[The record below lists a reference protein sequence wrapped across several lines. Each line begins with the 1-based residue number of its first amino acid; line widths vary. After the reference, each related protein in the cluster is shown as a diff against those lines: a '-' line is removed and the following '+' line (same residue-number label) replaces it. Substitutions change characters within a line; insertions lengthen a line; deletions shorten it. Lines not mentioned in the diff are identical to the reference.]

1 MNTVNLH
8 DEIER
13 FRERLLDLSLRNP
26 LLSYRKSKRRTLQ
39 VVNELPDVIYERL
52 IDSGK
57 PFIFDFVPDP
67 PKKKSEDVD
76 QVADSLQDGSERSTG
91 KTLATTIGVST
102 TGVDAKTLATNKLG
116 AGPHNSEEKTKKYP
130 MLLPEVPSER
140 LGGNKN
146 LFDDRLQTNLTQDK
160 LNSTLRYMQ
169 REARTAMQETGINY
183 LFLAIGFLAW
193 KESDN
198 SDKVRLAPLILIP
211 VRIGKASRSGG
222 EPRFTIEWDED
233 EVQFNLSLQKKLAR
247 DFDLALPDLP
257 EGTKPEEY
265 YRELQKAIKSKPEW
279 DIRREAVL
287 GFFSFHKLSMY
298 ADIDPANW
306 DLTAGSESNTIVE
319 QLICGGDGTDGDQD
333 IDEATLYAPDYDVDR
348 NSTAAELVLSM
359 DADSS
364 QQSALVDIRSG
375 RNLVIEGPPGTGK
388 SQTITNAIA
397 DAIGAGK
404 TVLFVAEK
412 LAALQVVHDR
422 MSALGLDDFCLE
434 LHSDAASPRQ
444 VFESLRDRMGTE
456 YPSPK
461 EIDGTRESLAG
472 LRDRLNHYVS
482 EMATPAG
489 PCGDALYDLLWK
501 IVALRGQGA
510 TFHRAA
516 VQRMPQNRNAMQFA
530 ISELNV
536 FANVLRET
544 PNPKQWVWWGFF
556 PEAYAFRQSD
566 EIQSCLHDIEERSRT
581 ILSSAIELGQNWGMA
596 TDEADSAA
604 NRLDIDA
611 IRSFVKRTPS
621 ATANLA
627 IELVEEQKYQACKD
641 LLSSLHARTAAATR
655 LKSEFGVA
663 VESLQEKH
671 ATIEA
676 MLRLDVVT
684 DGDSIEDAGNALDW
698 SKELRQ
704 LIVELKPNLDILSQ
718 VGIPPSDTLEDLNRC
733 VKLVQLV
740 RHPIVADPASVTKPM
755 FDSNAVEHLRAAY
768 KESNTLLSAKQ
779 KANEQLDAIVTGSAC
794 DVALTD
800 SRLEE
805 LDSALNA
812 FRSIAGPEHTL
823 TDVAETARWSGIA
836 ENATDMIINI
846 GEYMNLPGAPRP
858 ESFDAFA
865 KASTLVQLSR
875 HSVVAEPDCIRAPMF
890 RSEGRNAFQQA
901 NRVADDLL
909 ARRQTLEESF
919 HMPSV
924 PEATHVTK
932 IAKALRRHRR
942 SWLKVLSGE
951 YRAARADLD
960 EFAAV
965 GVKHKLNDWI
975 RALEDLEVL
984 SNEEAE
990 FSSRQDLGAIFGDCF
1005 RGVDTDWEILKVRF
1019 DWVHTATQHGMDF
1032 ASACS
1037 LLTAKPNLLPDVS
1050 NVELKQAESGFV
1062 SAWAETNSVS
1072 TKVADGPPKQVP
1084 LEILRRRVGLWA
1096 AAAKN
1101 LSAIASELRLPTD
1114 WTLLRITTLIDALR
1128 ERAKVDAM
1136 ANAFADDPEHR
1147 LRLGS
1152 MFHGQAT
1159 DWEQL
1164 QMALNWANTARSAG
1178 ADYEKV
1184 TYLFASRQEELARF
1198 DVKDVLAGAKRI
1210 ARLFEAAPK
1219 GESSSKRYR
1228 GMNYEELASSLE
1240 SATDCLESGCRDAIA
1255 IGNRPNVRIAALAQ
1269 QVELSDQF
1277 SISDDEIRDDDRWGL
1292 LNLSGVY
1299 QKAITSPEEVELVI
1313 NWISDGRSLLIET
1326 PETIRERMIASADVE
1341 AMTELCDRIQL
1352 HRECVKD
1359 LSGARE
1365 RLATFGR
1372 LDQSWMPVEITS
1384 VLAGETTERAQTL
1397 QQTLDEL
1404 PAWSKFCR
1412 SLDECSRLHLRDFA
1426 ELAIDGVIE
1435 PGLMSASYELS
1446 VFEIAA
1452 ERAFE
1457 ESEALR
1463 HGSGQTMDGLREEFQ
1478 FYDREF
1484 RDLGKNEIASRAA
1497 ERPVPSGNSK
1507 GRVGEL
1513 TQLALIRHE
1522 SQKQRRHCRIR
1533 DLMQR
1538 AGTAVQAL
1546 KPCLMM
1552 SPLSVSRFISE
1563 STVEFDMVIMDEAS
1577 QIKPEDAIGTILRAK
1592 QLVVVGDPKQL
1603 PPTSFFDR
1611 TEEDLEDDESTQLDN
1626 TESVLEAA
1634 MKVFQ
1639 PFRRLR
1645 WHYRSK
1651 HESLIRFSNSQFYDN
1666 DLVVFPS
1673 PSGDPE
1679 AYGIRHVFVEDAT
1692 CTSGLNMK
1700 EAAAV
1705 VEEIIRHAIARPD
1718 ESLGIGTFNKKQAE
1732 MIAELLE
1739 KRCEQ
1744 DAAAAIAVERL
1755 KQGEE
1760 ELFIK
1765 NLENLQGDERD
1776 VIFVCYTYGK
1786 DPASKRLMQRFGPIN
1801 SEKGWRRL
1809 NVLITRSRHRMIV
1822 FSSFHP
1828 GDIQAGPEKSRGV
1841 NAYKDFLSYA
1851 ISGTIDDGGTV
1862 AGRAPD
1868 SPFELAV
1875 CRTIEQMGLEAVPQV
1890 GVAGFFIDIGVRRQD
1905 GDRSF
1910 LLGVE
1915 CDGATYHSARSARY
1929 RDRLREEIIRSR
1941 GWEIHRIW
1949 STDWFLN
1956 QKAEEEKLKQAILNV
1971 TDGLH
1976 E

>member
-1 MNTVNLH
+1 MSTVNLH

-39 VVNELPDVIYERL
+39 VVNELPDVMYERL

-67 PKKKSEDVD
+67 PKKKSENVD
-76 QVADSLQDGSERSTG
+76 QVAASLQDGSG
-91 KTLATTIGVST
+91 GNADNTLATPTGVST
-102 TGVDAKTLATNKLG
+102 TAVAPKTPATNKLG
-116 AGPHNSEEKTKKYP
+116 SGPHSSEEETKKYP
-130 MLLPEVPSER
+130 ILLPEVPSER
-140 LGGNKN
+140 LGGNKA
-146 LFDDRLQTNLTQDK
+146 LFDDELQTNLTLDR

-193 KESDN
+193 KESD
-198 SDKVRLAPLILIP
+198 SSEKVRLAPLILVP
-211 VRIGKASRSGG
+211 VRIEKVSRSGG

-247 DFDLALPDLP
+247 DFDLVLPELP

-265 YRELQKAIKSKPEW
+265 FRELQKAIKSKPEW
-279 DIRREAVL
+279 SIRREAVL

-306 DLTAGSESNTIVE
+306 DLTAGSGSTTIVE
-319 QLICGGDGTDGDQD
+319 QLICGGDGTDGDQN

-348 NSTAAELVLSM
+348 NSTAADLILSM

-364 QQSALVDIRSG
+364 QQSALVDIRLG

-461 EIDGTRESLAG
+461 ELDGTRESLAG

-516 VQRMPQNRNAMQFA
+516 VQRMPRDRNAMQYA

-536 FANVLRET
+536 FANVLLET
-544 PNPKQWVWWGFF
+544 PNLKQWVWWGFF

-566 EIQSCLHDIEERSRT
+566 EIQSCIHDIEERSRT
-581 ILSSAIELGQNWGMA
+581 LLSSATELGQDWGMA
-596 TDEADSAA
+596 KDEAYFAA
-604 NRLDIDA
+604 DRLDLDA
-611 IRSFVKRTPS
+611 VRTWLQCTPPK
-621 ATANLA
+621 TAKLA
-627 IELVEEQKYQACKD
+627 AELVDERKYKACKS
-641 LLSSLHARTAAATR
+641 LLSLLRKQESARA
-655 LKSEFGVA
+655 LLESKHCIH
-663 VESLQEKH
+663 VELLQKNRT
-671 ATIEA
+671 TIEP
-676 MLRLDVVT
+676 MLRLDIVT
-684 DGDSIEDAGNALDW
+684 RNDSIEDAANALNW
-698 SKELRQ
+698 CKEMRQ
-704 LIVELKPNLDILSQ
+704 SIVELKPSLDILSR
-718 VGIPPSDTLEDLNRC
+718 VGIPPSDTLEDLSRC
-733 VKLVQLV
+733 IKLVQLV
-740 RHPIVADPASVTKPM
+740 RHPIVTDPRAITKPM
-755 FDSNAVEHLRAAY
+755 FDGNAIEYLRAAY
-768 KESNTLLSAKQ
+768 KENNALLSAKQ
-779 KANEQLDAIVTGSAC
+779 KANEKLDSIVSGSVC
-794 DVALTD
+794 DAALTHN
-800 SRLEE
+800 RLGE
-805 LDSALNA
+805 LVSALDT

-823 TDVAETARWSGIA
+823 TDVAEIARWSAIA
-836 ENATDMIINI
+836 ENATDVIIDV
-846 GEYMNLPGAPRP
+846 GGRMNLPCVPRP
-858 ESFDAFA
+858 ASFDAFA
-865 KASTLVQLSR
+865 KASTLVQLTR
-875 HSVVAEPDCIRAPMF
+875 HSVVAEPNCIRSPMF
-890 RSEGRNAFQQA
+890 RSEGRNTFQQA
-901 NRVADDLL
+901 SRVADDLL

-924 PEATHVTK
+924 PEAAQVTK
-932 IAKALRRHRR
+932 IAKTLRRHRR
-942 SWLKVLSGE
+942 SWLKVFSGE
-951 YRAARADLD
+951 YRSARADLD

-965 GVKHKLNDWI
+965 GVKRKLNDWI

-984 SNEEAE
+984 SNEEND
-990 FSSRQDLGAIFGDCF
+990 FCSRKDLEAVFGDGF
-1005 RGVDTDWEILKVRF
+1005 RGVDTDWETLRTRF
-1019 DWVHTATQHGMDF
+1019 DWVHTATQHGMDY

-1037 LLTAKPNLLPDVS
+1037 LLTEKSNLLPDVS
-1050 NVELKQAESGFV
+1050 NVDLKQAESGFV
-1062 SAWAETNSVS
+1062 SAWAETTSVS
-1072 TKVADGPPKQVP
+1072 TKVADGNPKQVS
-1084 LEILRRRVGLWA
+1084 LELLKRRVGLWA

-1101 LSAIASELRLPTD
+1101 LSAIASELKLPTD
-1114 WTLLRITTLIDALR
+1114 WTLARMTELIDALL

-1136 ANAFADDPEHR
+1136 TGDFVDNPDHR

-1152 MFHGQAT
+1152 MFSGETT
-1159 DWEQL
+1159 DWKQL
-1164 QMALNWANTARSAG
+1164 ETAFNWATTARNAG
-1178 ADYEKV
+1178 ADYEKI
-1184 TYLFASRQEELARF
+1184 TSLFASRQDELARF
-1198 DVKDVLAGAKRI
+1198 DIKNSLAGTKRI
-1210 ARLFEAAPK
+1210 AGLFESAPQ
-1219 GESSSKRYR
+1219 GESSTGCYR
-1228 GMNYEELASSLE
+1228 GMNIEDLASSLE
-1240 SATDCLESGCRDAIA
+1240 SAIECLESGCRDATE
-1255 IGNRPNVRIAALAQ
+1255 IGNRPQVTIAALTR
-1269 QVELSDQF
+1269 QVELSDQL
-1277 SISDDEIRDDDRWGL
+1277 SRNDREICDDDRWGL
-1292 LNLSGVY
+1292 LNICGVY
-1299 QKAITSPEEVELVI
+1299 QSAISSPDEVDWVLD
-1313 NWISDGRSLLIET
+1313 WISDGRSLLSVT
-1326 PETIRERMIASADVE
+1326 PERSREQMIASADVT
-1341 AMTELCDRIQL
+1341 AMTKLCDRIQL
-1352 HRECVKD
+1352 HRECAKYLAD
-1359 LSGARE
+1359 ARE
-1365 RLATFGR
+1365 RLAAFGR
-1372 LDQSWMPVEITS
+1372 MDQSWMPVEIAS
-1384 VLAGETTERAQTL
+1384 VLAGETTDRAQTL
-1397 QQTLDEL
+1397 QQKLDEL

-1412 SLDECSRLHLRDFA
+1412 SLDESSRLHLSDFA
-1426 ELAIDGVIE
+1426 ELAINGVIE

-1452 ERAFE
+1452 EKAFE

-1463 HGSGQTMDGLREEFQ
+1463 HGSGQTMNGLREEFQ
-1478 FYDREF
+1478 FYDREL

-1497 ERPVPSGNSK
+1497 DRLVLSGNSK

-1611 TEEDLEDDESTQLDN
+1611 TEEDVDDDESTQLDN

-1651 HESLIRFSNSQFYDN
+1651 HESLIRFSNSRFYDN

-1673 PSGDPE
+1673 PSGDAE

-1692 CTSGLNMK
+1692 CKSGLNMK

-1705 VEEIIRHAIARPD
+1705 VEEIVRHAITRPD

-1732 MIAELLE
+1732 MISELLE
-1739 KRCEQ
+1739 KRCEK

-1809 NVLITRSRHRMIV
+1809 NVLITRSRHRMVV

-1828 GDIQAGPEKSRGV
+1828 GDIQGGPEKSRGV

-1851 ISGTIDDGGTV
+1851 ISGTIEDGGTV
-1862 AGRAPD
+1862 AGKAPD
-1868 SPFELAV
+1868 SPFEIAV
-1875 CRTIEQMGLEAVPQV
+1875 CRTIEQMGVEAVPQV
-1890 GVAGFFIDIGVRRQD
+1890 GVAGFFIDIGVRRRD

-1915 CDGATYHSARSARY
+1915 CDGATYHSARSARD

-1971 TDGLH
+1971 TDNLY

>member
-1 MNTVNLH
+1 MSTVNLR

-39 VVNELPDVIYERL
+39 VVNELPDVMYERL
-52 IDSGK
+52 IESGK
-57 PFIFDFVPDP
+57 PFNFDFVPDP
-67 PKKKSEDVD
+67 PKKRVKEVN
-76 QVADSLQDGSERSTG
+76 QLTASLQDGSG
-91 KTLATTIGVST
+91 GNAVKTPATVPSVST
-102 TGVDAKTLATNKLG
+102 TALNPTTLADNKPLSD
-116 AGPHNSEEKTKKYP
+116 PPNSKDEAKKYP
-130 MLLPEVPSER
+130 ILLPEMPSER
-140 LGGNKN
+140 LGRNKA
-146 LFDDRLQTNLTQDK
+146 LFDDKLQTNLTQDR

-169 REARTAMQETGINY
+169 REARTAVQETGINY

-193 KESDN
+193 KESDS
-198 SDKVRLAPLILIP
+198 SDNVRLAPLVLIP
-211 VRIGKASRSGG
+211 VRIEKISRSGG

-233 EVQFNLSLQKKLAR
+233 EVQFNLCLQKKLAR
-247 DFDLALPDLP
+247 DFDLTLPNLA

-265 YRELQKAIKSKPEW
+265 FRELQKAIKTKPEW
-279 DIRREAVL
+279 SIRREAVL

-306 DLTAGSESNTIVE
+306 DLTSASGATTIVE
-319 QLICGGDGTDGDQD
+319 QLICGDDGTDGDQN
-333 IDEATLYAPDYDVDR
+333 IDEATLYAPDYDVDH
-348 NSTAAELVLSM
+348 NSTAADLILSM

-397 DAIGAGK
+397 DAIGAGR

-412 LAALQVVHDR
+412 LAALQVVHNR

-444 VFESLRDRMGTE
+444 VFESLRDRMGAE

-461 EIDGTRESLAG
+461 ELDAAKESLTG
-472 LRDRLNHYVS
+472 LRNRLNHYVS

-501 IVALRGQGA
+501 IVAFRGQGA

-516 VQRMPQNRNAMQFA
+516 VQRLPRDRNAMQYA

-536 FANVLRET
+536 FANVLQET

-566 EIQSCLHDIEERSRT
+566 EIQSCLNDIEERSRT
-581 ILSSAIELGQNWGMA
+581 ILSSVTALAQDWGMA
-596 TDEADSAA
+596 KDTAYFKAD
-604 NRLDIDA
+604 RLNIDA
-611 IRSFVKRTPS
+611 IRSFVDGTPS
-621 ATANLA
+621 VTANLA
-627 IELVEEQKYQACKD
+627 SELVDEQKFHACKN
-641 LLSSLHARTAAATR
+641 LLSSVHARNSAATR

-663 VESLQEKH
+663 VASVQEKRT
-671 ATIEA
+671 TIDP
-676 MLRLDVVT
+676 LLQLGVVT
-684 DGDSIEDAGNALDW
+684 DDDSIEDAGDALNW
-698 SKELRQ
+698 CKELRQ
-704 LIVELKPNLDILSQ
+704 SIIDLKPNFDILSQ
-718 VGIPPSDTLEDLNRC
+718 VGIAPRDTLDDLSRC
-733 VKLVQLV
+733 IKLVQLI
-740 RHPIVADPASVTKPM
+740 RHPIVADPASITKPM
-755 FDSNAVEHLRAAY
+755 FDDNAVEHLRAAY
-768 KESNTLLSAKQ
+768 KENNALLSAKQ
-779 KANEQLDAIVTGSAC
+779 KAIEKLDAIASGSPC
-794 DVALTD
+794 DFALAD
-800 SRLEE
+800 SRMGE
-805 LDSALNA
+805 LHSALDA

-823 TDVAETARWSGIA
+823 ADVAEISRWSAIA
-836 ENATDMIINI
+836 ENATDVIIDI
-846 GEYMNLPGAPRP
+846 SGRMNLPGVSQPS
-858 ESFDAFA
+858 SFDAFA
-865 KASTLVQLSR
+865 KASTLVQLAR
-875 HSVVAEPDCIRAPMF
+875 HSVVSEPNCICAPMF
-890 RSEGRNAFQQA
+890 RSEGRNTFQQA
-901 NRVADDLL
+901 SRVAEQLL

-919 HMPSV
+919 HMASV
-924 PEATHVTK
+924 PEATQVTK
-932 IAKALRRHRR
+932 IAKTLRRHRR
-942 SWLKVLSGE
+942 SWLKLFSKE
-951 YRAARADLD
+951 YRSARADLD

-965 GVKHKLNDWI
+965 GVKRKLNDWI

-984 SNEEAE
+984 SIEETE
-990 FSSRQDLGAIFGDCF
+990 FRSRQDLGAVFGDGF
-1005 RGVDTDWEILKVRF
+1005 RGVETDWETLKVRF
-1019 DWVHTATQHGMDF
+1019 DWVHTVTQHGMDY
-1032 ASACS
+1032 ASVCS
-1037 LLTAKPNLLPDVS
+1037 LLNEKSKLLHDVS
-1050 NVELKQAESGFV
+1050 NVDLKQAESEFV
-1062 SAWAETNSVS
+1062 SAWAEANTVS
-1072 TKVADGPPKQVP
+1072 AKIADGNPKQVP
-1084 LEILRRRVGLWA
+1084 LELLKQRVGRCVSV
-1096 AAAKN
+1096 AKS
-1101 LSAIASELRLPTD
+1101 LSAIACDLELPTE
-1114 WTLLRITTLIDALR
+1114 WTLVRLTELIDALR

-1136 ANAFADDPEHR
+1136 TIAFGENVEHR
-1147 LRLGS
+1147 QRLGS
-1152 MFHGQAT
+1152 MFSGQAT
-1159 DWEQL
+1159 DWKQL
-1164 QMALNWANTARSAG
+1164 QMALNWATTARNAG
-1178 ADYEKV
+1178 ADYEII
-1184 TYLFASRQEELARF
+1184 TTLFACRHDVLARF
-1198 DVKDVLAGAKRI
+1198 GVKDSLRCAKRI
-1210 ARLFEAAPK
+1210 ASLFESAPK
-1219 GESSSKRYR
+1219 GESSSKRFR
-1228 GMNYEELASSLE
+1228 GMNYQALANTLE
-1240 SATDCLESGCRDAIA
+1240 SAIDCLESGCRDALEM
-1255 IGNRPNVRIAALAQ
+1255 GNGPQVSIAALAQ

-1277 SISDDEIRDDDRWGL
+1277 NQSDGEIGDADRWGL

-1299 QKAITSPEEVELVI
+1299 QNAITSPDEVDSVLD
-1313 NWISDGRSLLIET
+1313 WLSDGRTLLSEI
-1326 PETIRERMIASADVE
+1326 PEQARERVLANADVE
-1341 AMTELCDRIQL
+1341 AMTELCDRVL
-1352 HRECVKD
+1352 RHRECTKV
-1359 LSGARE
+1359 LATARE
-1365 RLATFGR
+1365 RLAAFGR
-1372 LDQSWMPVEITS
+1372 VDQSWMPVEIAS
-1384 VLAGETTERAQTL
+1384 VLAGETTDHAQTL
-1397 QQTLDEL
+1397 QQKLDEL
-1404 PAWSKFCR
+1404 PPWSKFCR
-1412 SLDECSRLHLRDFA
+1412 SLDECSRLHLGDFA
-1426 ELAIDGVIE
+1426 ELAINGVIE

-1446 VFEIAA
+1446 VLEIAA

-1457 ESEALR
+1457 ESETLQHA
-1463 HGSGQTMDGLREEFQ
+1463 SGQTMDGLREEFQ
-1478 FYDREF
+1478 FYDREL

-1497 ERPVPSGNSK
+1497 DRPVPPGNSK

-1533 DLMQR
+1533 DLMKR

-1552 SPLSVSRFISE
+1552 SPLSVSRFIPE

-1611 TEEDLEDDESTQLDN
+1611 TDEDMEDDESTQLDN
-1626 TESVLEAA
+1626 TESVLEAS

-1651 HESLIRFSNSQFYDN
+1651 HESLIRFSNSRFYDN
-1666 DLVVFPS
+1666 DLVIFPS

-1679 AYGIRHVFVEDAT
+1679 AYGIRHVFVENAT

-1705 VEEIIRHAIARPD
+1705 VEEIVRHAIARPH
-1718 ESLGIGTFNKKQAE
+1718 ESLGVGTFNKKQAE
-1732 MIAELLE
+1732 MISELLQ
-1739 KRCEQ
+1739 KRC
-1744 DAAAAIAVERL
+1744 DMDTAAAIAVERM
-1755 KQGEE
+1755 KQAEE

-1786 DPASKRLMQRFGPIN
+1786 DPASHRLMQRFGPIN

-1809 NVLITRSRHRMIV
+1809 NVLITRSRHRMVV

-1828 GDIQAGPEKSRGV
+1828 GDIQGGPEKSRGV

-1862 AGRAPD
+1862 AGKAPD
-1868 SPFELAV
+1868 SPFEVAV

-1890 GVAGFFIDIGVRRQD
+1890 GVAGFFIDIGVRRRD

-1910 LLGVE
+1910 LLGIE
-1915 CDGATYHSARSARY
+1915 CDGATYHSAKSARD

-1956 QKAEEEKLKQAILNV
+1956 QKAEEEKLTQSILRV
-1971 TDGLH
+1971 TNDLF